1 MRLSRRAALAAL
13 GLPAIAQPGAARA
26 SETWPDRPIR
36 VVVAWPPGGST
47 DVAARLVTAPMQ
59 PALGQPIVIENR
71 GGATGAVGS
80 GVVAQAAPDGY
91 TWLIDASGQAVNQFL
106 MTGLGFDYATAFA
119 PVTQLTILPALL
131 LVRSAAPYRSLA
143 ALLEHLKANPGRE
156 SYGSSGI
163 GTGSHLAS
171 ALLLKRAELTATH
184 VPYRGGAQQIQSVLT
199 GETLFTFSTIPTPAP
214 LIRDGQLRVLALS
227 TARRTPAFPEAA
239 PVAEQ
244 GFPGF
249 AIGDWH
255 GLLAPARTPRGMIAQ
270 MADAAVAA
278 LRQEEVRQR
287 LTLLG
292 AEPAGQGPEAF
303 GAFLAAERKR
313 LGAFIQ
319 EEGIRAD

>member
-1 MRLSRRAALAAL
+1 MTITRRLALAGLAL
-13 GLPAIAQPGAARA
+13 PSVVRA
-26 SETWPDRPIR
+26 EASWPSRPLR
-36 VVVAWPPGGST
+36 VIVAWPPGGST
-47 DVAARLVTAPMQ
+47 DTAARLITASMQ
-59 PALGQPIVIENR
+59 QTLGQPIVIENR

-80 GVVAQAAPDGY
+80 GVAAQAVSDGY

-119 PVTQLTILPALL
+119 PVTQLTVLPALL
-131 LVRSAAPYRSLA
+131 LVRSEAPHQSLA
-143 ALLEHLKANPGRE
+143 DLVAHLRANPGKE

-171 ALLLKRAELTATH
+171 ALLMKRAGLSATH

-214 LIRDGQLRVLALS
+214 LVQDGKLRVLGVS
-227 TARRTPAFPEAA
+227 TTQRTGAFSDAV

-249 AIGDWH
+249 DIADWH
-255 GLLAPARTPRGMIAQ
+255 GLLAPAGTPGSVIVT
-270 MADAAVAA
+270 MAGAANTALQDAG
-278 LRQEEVRQR
+278 VRQR

-292 AEPAGQGPEAF
+292 AEPVGRGPEAF
-303 GAFLAAERKR
+303 AAFITAERQR
-313 LGAFIQ
+313 LGAFIRD
-319 EEGIRAD
+319 EGIRVE

>member
-1 MRLSRRAALAAL
+1 ML
-13 GLPAIAQPGAARA
+13 
-26 SETWPDRPIR
+26 E
-36 VVVAWPPGGST
+36 
-47 DVAARLVTAPMQ
+47 AP
-59 PALGQPIVIENR
+59 
-71 GGATGAVGS
+71 
-80 GVVAQAAPDGY
+80 
-91 TWLIDASGQAVNQFL
+91 
-106 MTGLGFDYATAFA
+106 
-119 PVTQLTILPALL
+119 
-131 LVRSAAPYRSLA
+131 
-143 ALLEHLKANPGRE
+143 
-156 SYGSSGI
+156 
-163 GTGSHLAS
+163 
-171 ALLLKRAELTATH
+171 KRAVKFAANDFWGKT
-184 VPYRGGAQQIQSVLT
+184 YRNAFGTDQMSQGLSVLT

-214 LIRDGQLRVLALS
+214 LIRDGQLRLLALS